1 MDKLN
6 EKSSILVSHQS
17 LAFERYLLKEINW
30 KNRLICI
37 LGARGTGKTT
47 LLLQRLKIMASPAS
61 ESLYV
66 SLDDI
71 YFSTHSLIETAETFR
86 QQGGRYLF
94 IDEVHKYPGWARE
107 IKNVYD
113 FYKDVNIVLTGSSI
127 IEMLGLE
134 ADLSRRARIYELNG
148 LSFREFLAY
157 NQNVIHPVLKL
168 DEALKHHP
176 AIAADLNSVKPV
188 KAFKEYL
195 NFGYYPFFK
204 EDPEGYFIKLTQV
217 VNLVIGYDL
226 AFIQSI
232 DKHQVRKIYQLLGI
246 LAAQVPFKPNITSL
260 ANTLEMGR
268 GTLIQCLHY
277 LEKAK
282 LIQQVYLEG
291 KGMGALEKP
300 SKLLLDNPNLFDA
313 LSSNPANEGSRRECF
328 FVNQLRNTGHAV
340 SLAKAGDFIVDGKYI
355 FEVGG
360 AKKKFDQIAGLSNAY
375 IAADDLEVGTGNRIP
390 LWILGLL
397 Y

>member
-6 EKSSILVSHQS
+6 EKSAILVSQQS
-17 LAFERYLLKEINW
+17 LAFERYLSKQINW

-61 ESLYV
+61 ESLYI

-86 QQGGRYLF
+86 QQGGKYLF

-107 IKNVYD
+107 IKNIHD
-113 FYKDVNIVLTGSSI
+113 FYRDLNIILTGSSI

-134 ADLSRRARIYELNG
+134 VDLSRRARVYELNG

-157 NQNVIHPVLKL
+157 NQNVVHPVVKL
-168 DEALKHHP
+168 DDALKRHTG
-176 AIAADLNSVKPV
+176 IAADLNQIKPV

-204 EDPEGYFIKLTQV
+204 EDPESYFIQLTQV

-260 ANTLEMGR
+260 AHTLEMGR

-291 KGMGALEKP
+291 KGMGPLEKP

-340 SLAKAGDFIVDGKYI
+340 SLAKAGDFIIDGKYI

-360 AKKKFDQIAGLSNAY
+360 AKKKYDQIAGLPNAY
-375 IAADDLEVGTGNRIP
+375 IAADDLEIGTGNRIP

>member
-1 MDKLN
+1 MDKLK
-6 EKSSILVSHQS
+6 EKSVLLISGQTLT
-17 LAFERYLLKEINW
+17 FERYLLKEINW

-47 LLLQRLKIMASPAS
+47 TMLQRLKLMHAAVG
-61 ESLYV
+61 EALYV

-71 YFSTHSLIETAETFR
+71 YFSTHSLVETAETFR
-86 QQGGRYLF
+86 QQGGKYLF

-107 IKNVYD
+107 IKNIYD
-113 FYKDVNIVLTGSSI
+113 FYKDLNIVMTGSSI

-134 ADLSRRARIYELNG
+134 VDLSRRARVYELNG

-157 NQNVIHPVLKL
+157 DQEIFQDKVKL
-168 DEALKHHP
+168 EDIFKHHIE
-176 AIAADLNSVKPV
+176 IASALNQIKPLR
-188 KAFKEYL
+188 AFKQYL

-204 EDPEGYFIKLTQV
+204 EDPEGYYIQLTQV
-217 VNLVIGYDL
+217 VNLTIGYDL
-226 AFIQSI
+226 AFIQNI
-232 DKHQVRKIYQLLGI
+232 DKLQIRKLYQLLSI

-268 GTLIQCLHY
+268 ATLIQCLHY

-282 LIQQVYLEG
+282 LVQQVYLEG

-313 LSSNPANEGSRRECF
+313 LSLSPANQGSIRECF
-328 FVNQLRNTGHAV
+328 FVNQLRNTGHEV
-340 SLAKAGDFIVDGKYI
+340 SLAKAGDFVVDGKYI

-360 AKKKFDQIAGLSNAY
+360 AKKKFDQIAGIKDSF
-375 IAADDLEVGTGNRIP
+375 IAADDIEIGAGNRIP
-390 LWILGLL
+390 LWLLGLL

>member
-1 MDKLN
+1 
-6 EKSSILVSHQS
+6 
-17 LAFERYLLKEINW
+17 
-30 KNRLICI
+30 
-37 LGARGTGKTT
+37 
-47 LLLQRLKIMASPAS
+47 
-61 ESLYV
+61 
-66 SLDDI
+66 
-71 YFSTHSLIETAETFR
+71 
-86 QQGGRYLF
+86 
-94 IDEVHKYPGWARE
+94 
-107 IKNVYD
+107 
-113 FYKDVNIVLTGSSI
+113 
-127 IEMLGLE
+127 MLGLDV
-134 ADLSRRARIYELNG
+134 DLSRRARVYELNG

-157 NQNVIHPVLKL
+157 DQDISHAVIKLEDVLN
-168 DEALKHHP
+168 HHTE
-176 AIAADLNSVKPV
+176 IAADLNRIKPI
-188 KAFKEYL
+188 KAFKDYL

-204 EDPEGYFIKLTQV
+204 EDPEGYFIQLTQV
-217 VNLVIGYDL
+217 VNLIIGYDL

-232 DKHQVRKIYQLLGI
+232 DKQQTRKIYQLLGI

-268 GTLIQCLHY
+268 ATLIQCLHY

-328 FVNQLRNTGHAV
+328 FVNQLRNTGHEVA
-340 SLAKAGDFIVDGKYI
+340 LAKAGDFIVDGKYV

-360 AKKKFDQIAGLSNAY
+360 AKKKFNQIAGIQNSY
-375 IAADDLEVGTGNRIP
+375 IAADDIEIGTGNRIP

>member
-1 MDKLN
+1 MDKLK
-6 EKSSILVSHQS
+6 EKSAILVSQQT
-17 LAFERYLLKEINW
+17 LVFERYLLKEINW

-47 LLLQRLKIMASPAS
+47 TILQRLKMMESLPD
-61 ESLYV
+61 ESLYI
-66 SLDDI
+66 SLDDL
-71 YFSTHSLIETAETFR
+71 YFSTHTLIETAEAFR
-86 QQGGRYLF
+86 QQGGKYLF

-113 FYKDVNIVLTGSSI
+113 FYKDLNLILTGSSI

-134 ADLSRRARIYELNG
+134 VDLSRRARIYELNG

-157 NQNVIHPVLKL
+157 NQNVIHPVVKL
-168 DEALKHHP
+168 EDALKHHTE
-176 AIAADLNSVKPV
+176 IAAGLNQIKPV
-188 KAFKEYL
+188 KAFKEYV

-204 EDPEGYFIKLTQV
+204 EDPEGYFIQLTQV
-217 VNLVIGYDL
+217 VNLIIGYDL
-226 AFIQSI
+226 AFIQSV

-260 ANTLEMGR
+260 AHTLEMGR
-268 GTLIQCLHY
+268 ATLIQCLHY

-328 FVNQLRNTGHAV
+328 FVNQLRNTGHQV

-360 AKKKFDQIAGLSNAY
+360 AKKKFDQIAGLSNGY
-375 IAADDLEVGTGNRIP
+375 VAADDIEIGAGNRIP

>member
-1 MDKLN
+1 MDKLK
-6 EKSSILVSHQS
+6 EKSALLISGQTLT
-17 LAFERYLLKEINW
+17 FERYLLKEINW

-47 LLLQRLKIMASPAS
+47 TMLQRLKLMHAAVG
-61 ESLYV
+61 EVLYV

-71 YFSTHSLIETAETFR
+71 YFATHSLVETAETFR
-86 QQGGRYLF
+86 QQGGKYLF

-107 IKNVYD
+107 IKNIYD
-113 FYKDVNIVLTGSSI
+113 FYKDLNIVMTGSSI

-134 ADLSRRARIYELNG
+134 VDLSRRARVYELNG

-157 NQNVIHPVLKL
+157 DQKIFQDKVQLEDVFKYHI
-168 DEALKHHP
+168 EIASALNG
-176 AIAADLNSVKPV
+176 IKPLR
-188 KAFKEYL
+188 AFKQYL
-195 NFGYYPFFK
+195 SFGYYPFFK
-204 EDPEGYFIKLTQV
+204 EDPEGYFIQLTQV
-217 VNLVIGYDL
+217 VNLTIGYDL
-226 AFIQSI
+226 AFIKNI
-232 DKHQVRKIYQLLGI
+232 DKLQIRKLYQLLGI

-268 GTLIQCLHY
+268 ATLIQCLHY

-282 LIQQVYLEG
+282 LVQQVYLEG

-313 LSSNPANEGSRRECF
+313 LTASPANQGSIRECF
-328 FVNQLRNTGHAV
+328 FVNQLRNTGHEV
-340 SLAKAGDFIVDGKYI
+340 SLAKAGDFVIDQKYI

-360 AKKKFDQIAGLSNAY
+360 AKKKFDQIAGIENSF
-375 IAADDLEVGTGNRIP
+375 IAADDIEIGAGNRIP
-390 LWILGLL
+390 LWLFGLL